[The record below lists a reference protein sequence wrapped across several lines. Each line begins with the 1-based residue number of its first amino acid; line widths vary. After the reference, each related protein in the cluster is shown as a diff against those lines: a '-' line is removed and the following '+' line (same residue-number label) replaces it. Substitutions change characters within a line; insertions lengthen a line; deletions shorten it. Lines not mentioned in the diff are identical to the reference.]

1 MATACYILSVWFILN
16 AILAAGLYFRPKRKS
31 NSLANQ
37 DNSTE
42 RNSIVLRFQPD
53 GDQPKR
59 NSRPPAQSPA
69 ILRVLLFGLFI
80 R

>member
-1 MATACYILSVWFILN
+1 MATAFYILSVWVLLN

-31 NSLANQ
+31 NLANQ
-37 DNSTE
+37 DNPTE
-42 RNSIVLRFQPD
+42 LNSIVMRFRPD

-59 NSRPPAQSPA
+59 NPPPSAQSPA
-69 ILRVLLFGLFI
+69 LLRVLLFGLFI